1 MRIPELGPRG
11 EGWVA
16 LQFLLFGAIAGCG
29 FVGIYW
35 PHSVE
40 AFLGVL
46 GLVVGVAG
54 AIVLALGLFSLGSS
68 LTPFPRPRV
77 GASLRHGGP
86 FKLVRHPIYGGVIL
100 VAFGWSVAEAPLGL
114 VPTVLLAGLF
124 DLKARREEVWL
135 GERYPEYADYA
146 ARTPRRFVPWLY

>member
-16 LQFLLFGAIAGCG
+16 LQLVLLGGIAGCG

-35 PHSVE
+35 PHPIEGFFV
-40 AFLGVL
+40 VL
-46 GLVVGVAG
+46 GLIVIVAGVAVF
-54 AIVLALGLFSLGSS
+54 ALAVLSLGRS
-68 LTPFPRPRV
+68 LTPFPRPRD
-77 GASLRHGGP
+77 GGELREGGP
-86 FKLVRHPIYGGVIL
+86 FRHVRHPIYGGVIL
-100 VAFGWSVAEAPLGL
+100 LALGWSIAEAPLGL
-114 VPTVLLAGLF
+114 VPTALLAAFF

-135 GERYPEYADYA
+135 GERYPEYAGYL